1 MNTAA
6 ARANAL
12 AAAVLF
18 STGGAAIKIAAFSA
32 AQVSMLRSGVAALTL
47 YICYRRELVWTP
59 STAAAAL
66 VYAATLTL
74 FVASTKL
81 TTAANAI
88 FLQSTAPLYIVVF
101 GPWLLRER
109 ASRGDLA
116 FLVSM
121 AAGMAMC
128 FLGETRAGAT
138 APDPATGNLI
148 AAASGLVWALTLI
161 ALRFLDRQT
170 TSAREAEQ
178 AGLAAVIAGNA
189 LACAVAVPWAVPLP
203 HATSAEWA
211 TVVYLGVVQVA
222 LAYVCLTSAMR
233 RLPALEISLLLLIE
247 PVLNPCWTWLVHGER
262 PGAWTIAGGA
272 VIVGATAVRTIAF
285 RREEGHART

>member
-18 STGGAAIKIAAFSA
+18 STGGAAIKVAAFSA

-109 ASRGDLA
+109 ASRG
-116 FLVSM
+116 
-121 AAGMAMC
+121 
-128 FLGETRAGAT
+128 
-138 APDPATGNLI
+138 
-148 AAASGLVWALTLI
+148 
-161 ALRFLDRQT
+161 
-170 TSAREAEQ
+170 
-178 AGLAAVIAGNA
+178 
-189 LACAVAVPWAVPLP
+189 
-203 HATSAEWA
+203 
-211 TVVYLGVVQVA
+211 
-222 LAYVCLTSAMR
+222 
-233 RLPALEISLLLLIE
+233 
-247 PVLNPCWTWLVHGER
+247 
-262 PGAWTIAGGA
+262 
-272 VIVGATAVRTIAF
+272 
-285 RREEGHART
+285 